1 MLLLFV
7 GEMVGL
13 YASLLLPPLCDS
25 TTNTQDTYLFCGLS
39 IKEGAKKKS
48 RRSFGGVR
56 RRGAEERHA
65 AWRKRVALQR
75 GGAHRAPARGSA
87 GRHRAAP
94 FSGAKTETCAQ
105 VARAGG
111 VRVSSCCG
119 RRDWFRKRVRGVR
132 GVIGNTIREVL
143 FLLRQEMTL
152 V

>member
-1 MLLLFV
+1 MCTLLLFV

-25 TTNTQDTYLFCGLS
+25 TTNTIDTYLFVDCPWR
-39 IKEGAKKKS
+39 KKKS

-56 RRGAEERHA
+56 RRGPEERHA

-87 GRHRAAP
+87 CPHRAAP
-94 FSGAKTETCAQ
+94 FSGAETETCAQ
-105 VARAGG
+105 VACAGG

-119 RRDWFRKRVRGVR
+119 RRDWCRKRVRGVR
-132 GVIGNTIREVL
+132 GVIGNTVREVL
-143 FLLRQEMTL
+143 SLLRQAMTL